1 MISVILEDFLFLS
14 IIAPLVFFS
23 LKDKSKDTI
32 GILLALV
39 FIYFLDSILLEL
51 PRHYL
56 ALRIFHWNTHWNW
69 NGKFY
74 ATIGSI
80 LFLVFY
86 RKFKLADYFLTFKQ
100 NKQFAKTG
108 ILIVASILLIK
119 SSVFYFYDTKMN
131 WNLDTLLYQFS
142 APGINEEIIYRGIM
156 LGLFTK
162 VLKQKIMFLNPSIVI
177 TALLFGL
184 VHGLSLNDSLEIN
197 FALTSFLRTF
207 GLGLVWAW
215 LTIRSGSI
223 LLALV
228 AHNLGNGLPN
238 LIRMKFI

>member
-1 MISVILEDFLFLS
+1 MISIILEDFLYLS
-14 IIAPLVFFS
+14 IIAPLLFFS
-23 LKDKSKDTI
+23 LKDKNKETI
-32 GILLALV
+32 KILLALV

-51 PRHYL
+51 PRHYS
-56 ALRIFHWNTHWNW
+56 ALKIFHWDTHWNW

-100 NKQFAKTG
+100 NKSFAKTG

-131 WNLDTLLYQFS
+131 WNLDTLLFQFS

-156 LGLFTK
+156 LGLLTK
-162 VLKQKIMFLNPSIVI
+162 ILKPKILFLNPAIVI

-184 VHGLSLNDSLEIN
+184 AHGLSLNDSLEIN

-223 LLALV
+223 LLALL

>member
-1 MISVILEDFLFLS
+1 MTNVILENFLQL
-14 IIAPLVFFS
+14 IIISPILFFS
-23 LKDKSKDTI
+23 LKKKNKETF
-32 GILLALV
+32 GILLAFV

-51 PRHYL
+51 PRHYP
-56 ALRIFHWNTHWNW
+56 ALRIFHWDTHWNW

-108 ILIVASILLIK
+108 FLIVASILMIK

-162 VLKQKIMFLNPSIVI
+162 VLKPKIMFLNPAIVI

-184 VHGLSLNDSLEIN
+184 THGLSINDSFEIN

-215 LTIRSGSI
+215 LTLRSGSI